1 MGVQIQLHTSIF
13 LHLNWCNA
21 KKLLL
26 ATCDFSC
33 FSFTVLNVNV
43 QYHTVKMSTNVTD

>member
-26 ATCDFSC
+26 ATFSC
-33 FSFTVLNVNV
+33 FSFTVWNVNV